1 MKDTIQNLM
10 YMRLIGNIS
19 REFQRGRLYHPLR
32 IQMTV
37 VKVCTYIYI
46 SCTDIEN
53 LCDFHSEKTI
63 CVSDLNTIRT
73 KIDSFHKED

>member
-1 MKDTIQNLM
+1 VKDTIQNLM

-37 VKVCTYIYI
+37 VKVCMYIYI
-46 SCTDIEN
+46 YIYLALTSN
-53 LCDFHSEKTI
+53 
-63 CVSDLNTIRT
+63 VSVIFTQRRQFVCQT
-73 KIDSFHKED
+73 